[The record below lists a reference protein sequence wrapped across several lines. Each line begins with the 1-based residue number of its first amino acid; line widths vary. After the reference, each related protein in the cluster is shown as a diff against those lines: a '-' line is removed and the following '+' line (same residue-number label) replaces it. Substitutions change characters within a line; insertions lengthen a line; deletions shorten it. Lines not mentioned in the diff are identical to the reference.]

1 MRTKVDHGHD
11 GGEGQRGHRD
21 GGREES
27 APIYRSWHP
36 SPSPPALWVR
46 LRHPS
51 LDMLNNH
58 WQQSRMHLRD
68 GPEIMV
74 SQVKP

>member
-1 MRTKVDHGHD
+1 MATTVVKVSVVTETA
-11 GGEGQRGHRD
+11 GGKRGT
-21 GGREES
+21 
-27 APIYRSWHP
+27 PIYRSWQFLP
-36 SPSPPALWVR
+36 IASALWVR